1 MRKLFETLQ
10 QVIDA
15 HTIYVQNFAIHG
27 DNMTDTLYESLYEY
41 YVLNNEMPYGVAK
54 ARDGDPIEW
63 VEERFYADV
72 QDYMDVPVF

>member
-1 MRKLFETLQ
+1 MTTLEQ
-10 QVIDA
+10 IINEHLSD
-15 HTIYVQNFAIHG
+15 VQNFAIHG
-27 DNMTDTLYESLYEY
+27 DNMTDPLYESLYDY